1 MKANTSRYAILGML
15 SIHPMSGYDIKQAIG
30 ESIGHF
36 WDESYGRIYPTLQQ
50 LAAQGLA
57 ARKTERHNGRP
68 DRRLYSLTPK
78 GREELERWLVLPV
91 REQKPRSEL
100 LLKLFLG
107 RHIPAQEHI
116 RQLEQVRRQ
125 HQQLL
130 ARYRALEEEIA
141 TQTAHPDAPYWL
153 ITIRFGQ
160 HRSRAVVEWCD
171 ETLRQ
176 FTRDGRSQPPR
187 PRSVRSRTRRNP

>member
-1 MKANTSRYAILGML
+1 MKPNTSRYAILGML
-15 SIHPMSGYDIKQAIG
+15 SIHAMSGYDIKQAIG

-68 DRRLYSLTPK
+68 DRQLYSLTPQ
-78 GREELERWLVLPV
+78 GREELERWLALPV

-100 LLKLFLG
+100 LLKLFFG
-107 RHIPAQEHI
+107 RHTPAQEHI

-130 ARYRALEEEIA
+130 ARYRALEKEIA
-141 TQTAHPDAPYWL
+141 TQAARHPDAPYWL

-160 HRSRAVVEWCD
+160 HHSRAVVAWCD
-171 ETLRQ
+171 ETLRSLARHVRQ
-176 FTRDGRSQPPR
+176 SKARSKP
-187 PRSVRSRTRRNP
+187 